1 MLPLRTEGREGKR
14 LREEREGGKGQTEG
28 MEIFQSHRVDGN
40 GNASKH
46 ESESHRGTSLLR
58 ARSGTLKFLYTLLSL
73 PLIRARSILM

>member
-14 LREEREGGKGQTEG
+14 LREGERRVRQKG

-46 ESESHRGTSLLR
+46 ESKSHRGTR
-58 ARSGTLKFLYTLLSL
+58 ALSSHSGTLKVPLHSSVSL
-73 PLIRARSILM
+73 